1 MPTYPS
7 TATLTNVSV
16 NVLNAIRNEASVN
29 YQQYIPYATTDADSI
44 RSIGA
49 TLMDYPALMNEF
61 LPALIGRIGKVAVTS
76 RLYRNPLAVL
86 KKGILDYGET
96 IEDIFIAMAEPYEYD
111 PEDASETLFKRYA
124 PDVKSTFYMINYR
137 KFYPV
142 TIQEQD
148 LRRAF
153 LSVDSLTNFY
163 TKVIE
168 QLYTGAYSDEFLATK
183 YMIAKNILAGKM
195 HAEKISATDTK
206 EIAKKIRAISNKFTF
221 MSTDYNIAG
230 VNTYSDREKQYI
242 LVNADFDAAL
252 DVEVLA
258 YAFNMNKADVT
269 ARKIVIDSFGAL
281 DTARL
286 AKLFAND
293 SNYEEISADD
303 LEELD
308 SVAAVLIDEDF
319 TQIYDNLLTIRDEK
333 NGKGLYANYFLHNWK
348 TFAISPFANNAVL
361 VDGTPTVSAVT
372 LSPSAVTAKVGDT
385 VRFVANV
392 TTIAFAS
399 KKVAFTSSSE
409 NVDISAAGVASIKT
423 GATGDITITAMS
435 VFDPTKKAT
444 ATITVS

>member
-1 MPTYPS
+1 MPSYPS

-29 YQQYIPYATTDADSI
+29 YQHYIPYATPNADSI

-61 LPALIGRIGKVAVTS
+61 LPALIGRIGRVAITS

-96 IEDIFIAMAEPYEYD
+96 VEDIFIAMAEPYNYD
-111 PEDASETLFKRYA
+111 PEDAESTLFKRYA
-124 PDVKSTFYMINYR
+124 PDVKSTFYTINYR

-153 LSVDSLTNFY
+153 LSADALTDFY
-163 TKVIE
+163 TKTIE

-183 YMIAKNILAGKM
+183 YMIAKNILAGKL
-195 HAEKISATDTK
+195 HAEEIAEDSK

-230 VNTYSDREKQYI
+230 VNTYSDRDKQYI

-252 DVEVLA
+252 DVDVLA

-286 AKLFAND
+286 ARLFAD
-293 SNYEEISADD
+293 DPNYEEISAND
-303 LEELD
+303 LKTLD
-308 SVAAVLIDEDF
+308 KVAAVLIDEDF

-333 NGKGLYANYFLHNWK
+333 NGKGLYTNYFLHNWK

-361 VDGTPTVSAVT
+361 VQGKPSVTSVSV
-372 LSPSAVTAKVGDT
+372 SPSTATAKVGDT
-385 VRFVANV
+385 VRLTANV
-392 TTIAFAS
+392 VTVNFAS
-399 KKVAFTSSSE
+399 QKVTWSSNSA
-409 NVDISAAGVASIKT
+409 NVDVSAAGVVTVKD
-423 GATGDITITAMS
+423 GATGDVTITATS
-435 VFDPTKKAT
+435 VADPTKKGT